1 MQKTIFTLMLIGSLC
16 FSNAVFAASFE
27 TLDGITPAQLEQLTQ
42 IQQNF
47 KKENDS
53 LENRIMEYNNKLTKL
68 KNDKDK
74 TPQQIGLLSGAYE
87 RNLTTLKNQKKLLE
101 QKTEADYRA
110 IMTIDQYSQYK
121 AEQINV
127 QDAFKNFL
135 QK

>member
-1 MQKTIFTLMLIGSLC
+1 MKNSILAIMLVCSFCIS
-16 FSNAVFAASFE
+16 SAFAASFE
-27 TLDGITPAQLEQLTQ
+27 TLDGITPSQIEQLTQ

-53 LENRIMEYNNKLTKL
+53 LENQIMEYNNKLIRV
-68 KNDKDK
+68 KNDKEK
-74 TPQQIGLLSGAYE
+74 SQQQINLLTSAYE
-87 RNLTTLKNQKKLLE
+87 RNISSLKTQQKLLQ
-101 QKTEADYRA
+101 QKTEANYRE